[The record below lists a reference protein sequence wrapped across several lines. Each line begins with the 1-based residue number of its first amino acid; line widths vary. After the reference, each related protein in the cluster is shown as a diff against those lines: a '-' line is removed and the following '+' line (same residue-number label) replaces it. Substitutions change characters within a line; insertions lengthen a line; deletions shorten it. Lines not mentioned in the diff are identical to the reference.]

1 MVENDF
7 DFFLKQMTSLI
18 GNGEDAYVVWQNSE
32 NKALEKETD
41 QNNSASAL
49 MSASKINRNVNN
61 SYFSSYIGGYKITNQ
76 ESNATKSPLTVTYQE
91 ELKNSEW
98 TNSSNPNIGIYSS
111 YQDSAAALTYYSV
124 SNNMSGFLGLQRS
137 STNNLNSIISN
148 RLFTSPT
155 LDNKDLNGILYGY
168 GSDLETVVKVIQN
181 TQTVEGINTI
191 ANDLASKLK
200 QNQLK
205 EVAENKTI
213 TLKEKKEKLIRA
225 VTNLNASLSST
236 KVFSQRFGIL
246 NEGYSTETNNNGL
259 LSDSGQPLLQFAAY
273 VIQLSRYDLL
283 SNSDL
288 LKALSVD
295 QTDTNSESA
304 FDILSNLVIQQAVDS
319 SLQDRIINLI
329 LVEKGK
335 IKAYDVRLY
344 MFLGVEWILDWKVTN
359 PFSTSSDSTS
369 SETTTQPTT

>member
-1 MVENDF
+1 
-7 DFFLKQMTSLI
+7 
-18 GNGEDAYVVWQNSE
+18 
-32 NKALEKETD
+32 
-41 QNNSASAL
+41 
-49 MSASKINRNVNN
+49 
-61 SYFSSYIGGYKITNQ
+61 
-76 ESNATKSPLTVTYQE
+76 
-91 ELKNSEW
+91 
-98 TNSSNPNIGIYSS
+98 
-111 YQDSAAALTYYSV
+111 
-124 SNNMSGFLGLQRS
+124 
-137 STNNLNSIISN
+137 
-148 RLFTSPT
+148 
-155 LDNKDLNGILYGY
+155 
-168 GSDLETVVKVIQN
+168 
-181 TQTVEGINTI
+181 
-191 ANDLASKLK
+191 
-200 QNQLK
+200 
-205 EVAENKTI
+205 
-213 TLKEKKEKLIRA
+213 
-225 VTNLNASLSST
+225 
-236 KVFSQRFGIL
+236 
-246 NEGYSTETNNNGL
+246 